1 MFRLLH
7 RRGVQ
12 DDKKHVLVTTPE
24 VAERIARLNRNVVWI
39 TRSPPNDESREKVHI
54 WISKV
59 EHPKAVHP
67 SRLYVIEESLR
78 RSLQPN
84 SVIVFDAFEYIK
96 VEQGT
101 EAALRFV
108 GKLRDLA
115 LMKSSKF
122 VVSASDALDKR
133 ERVLLKRIVEE

>member
-1 MFRLLH
+1 M
-7 RRGVQ
+7 
-12 DDKKHVLVTTPE
+12 
-24 VAERIARLNRNVVWI
+24 AERIAKINRNVVWI
-39 TRSPPNDESREKVHI
+39 TRKPPNGDSGEKIHI

-59 EHPKAVHP
+59 EHPAAVHP

-78 RSLQPN
+78 KNLQPN

-108 GKLRDLA
+108 GKLRDIA
-115 LMKSSKF
+115 LLKSSRF
-122 VVSASDALDKR
+122 VVSASDALDRR
-133 ERVLLKRIVEE
+133 ERALLQRIVEE